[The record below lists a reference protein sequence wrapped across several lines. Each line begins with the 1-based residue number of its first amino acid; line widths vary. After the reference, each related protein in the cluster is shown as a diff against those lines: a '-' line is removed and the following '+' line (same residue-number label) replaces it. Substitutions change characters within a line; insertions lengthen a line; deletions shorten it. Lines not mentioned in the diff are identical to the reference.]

1 MSISVRP
8 VSAGDP
14 ARENGV
20 LVRPLREEDLPVA
33 DHIMRL
39 AFGTF
44 LGLPDPLTFM
54 GDADYVRTRWAA
66 DPAAAFGAEVGGELV
81 GSNFASKWGS
91 VAFFGPLTV
100 RPDFWDRGVAQRLL
114 AATIELFE
122 RWEIRHAGLFT
133 FAESPKHV
141 ALYQKFG
148 FWPRFLTPIMSK
160 PVEPTA
166 DSPRWSRYSEVPEDE
181 REECLRACRELTNAI
196 YEGLDLEREIRAV
209 QTQGLG
215 DSVLLWDDSK
225 LLGFA
230 VCHCGPGSEAGSGA
244 CFIKFG
250 AARPG
255 PEAAEIFDRLMDACE
270 ALAAAENMSR
280 LIAGVNTARREAYRR
295 MLARGFRTDILQGV
309 TMHRPDEPGY
319 DRPDVCAVDD
329 WR

>member
-1 MSISVRP
+1 MSISVGP
-8 VSAGDP
+8 MSTGDLAP
-14 ARENGV
+14 ANDV
-20 LVRPLREEDLPVA
+20 LVRPLREEVLPAA
-33 DHIMRL
+33 DHTMRL

-66 DPAAAFGAEVGGELV
+66 DPAGAFGAEVGGELV
-81 GSNFASKWGS
+81 GSNFATKWGS

-114 AATIELFE
+114 AATMELFD

-133 FAESPKHV
+133 FAQSPKHL

-160 PVEPTA
+160 PVDATG
-166 DSPRWSRYSEVPEDE
+166 DGPRWSRYSEVPEDE
-181 REECLRACRELTNAI
+181 REECLRACRGLTDAI

-230 VCHCGPGSEAGSGA
+230 VCHCGRGSEAGSGA
-244 CFIKFG
+244 CYIKFG

-255 PEAAEIFDRLMDACE
+255 EDAAEIFGRLLAACE
-270 ALAAAENMSR
+270 VLAAAEGMSR
-280 LIAGVNTARREAYRR
+280 LIAGVNTGRHEAYRR
-295 MLARGFRTDILQGV
+295 MLARGFRTENLQGV
-309 TMHRPDEPGY
+309 TMHRPDQPGY
-319 DRPDVCAVDD
+319 DRPDVYVVDD